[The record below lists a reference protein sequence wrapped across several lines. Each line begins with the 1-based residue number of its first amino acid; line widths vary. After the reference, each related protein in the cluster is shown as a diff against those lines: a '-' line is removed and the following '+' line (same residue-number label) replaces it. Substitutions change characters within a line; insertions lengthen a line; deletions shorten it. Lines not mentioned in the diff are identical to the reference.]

1 VVVGA
6 SRMRDNPRVPSTRLH
21 DDDAGLTPD
30 QAPDP
35 VDGDAPAEPAGD
47 PAASGEEPAAP
58 SRARRAEVDAVCAA
72 AVDLARASAEELA
85 DQGTVGDHLGVA
97 AEGERLV
104 VHSFAC
110 LSRGYRG
117 WRWAVSVAR
126 APRSRTA
133 TVCEVVLL
141 PAADALLPPEW
152 VPWSQRLAPGDLGP
166 GDELP
171 YRADDPYLDPGY
183 TVTGDDDADSVALWE
198 LGLGRARVLSREGRD
213 AAADRWYRGS
223 HGPTADVAVHA
234 AASCSSCA
242 YLLHVAGGLRQMF
255 GVCANEWSPSD
266 GKVVSLDHGCGAH
279 SETDA
284 PVPEAEPLPEPILDD
299 TGIEPVVIPRGEA
312 AAAEAPV
319 ADAPVDAA
327 PEAPAEAAPEALAE
341 EAVAAPEAAE
351 VAPEVMPEVT
361 AEVVEVTGT
370 VAPDEEAEDE
380 EPDPE
385 APAHDVPDP
394 ETPAHDE
401 PEDPETPAH
410 ELTAV
415 EGPAADA
422 PPEEPDPETP
432 AHELKADDG
441 PAADVLPEEPDQV
454 Q

>member
-1 VVVGA
+1 MVVGA
-6 SRMRDNPRVPSTRLH
+6 PGMRDNRRVPSTRLH

-30 QAPDP
+30 E
-35 VDGDAPAEPAGD
+35 APAPVPGEAAGD
-47 PAASGEEPAAP
+47 PGAEVADASAAAGEPPAAL

-85 DQGTVGDHLGVA
+85 EPGTVGDHLGVA

-126 APRSRTA
+126 APRSRSA

-152 VPWSQRLAPGDLGP
+152 VPWSQRLAPGDLGA

-171 YRADDPYLDPGY
+171 YRADDPHLDPGY
-183 TVTGDDDADSVALWE
+183 TSTAAATGDDDADTVALWE

-213 AAADRWYRGS
+213 AAAERWYRGS

-234 AASCSSCA
+234 AASCSSCG
-242 YLLHVAGGLRQMF
+242 YLLHLAGGLRQMF

-266 GKVVSLDHGCGAH
+266 GQVVSLDHGCGAH

-284 PVPEAEPLPEPILDD
+284 PVPEAEPLPAPILDD

-312 AAAEAPV
+312 AAP
-319 ADAPVDAA
+319 
-327 PEAPAEAAPEALAE
+327 EAAPETVPETALA
-341 EAVAAPEAAE
+341 ATPEASADVVPE
-351 VAPEVMPEVT
+351 AP
-361 AEVVEVTGT
+361 EVVEVTGT
-370 VAPDEEAEDE
+370 VAPDEEVE
-380 EPDPE
+380 EEAPDPE
-385 APAHDVPDP
+385 APAHVEPDP
-394 ETPAHDE
+394 ETPAHDV
-401 PEDPETPAH
+401 PADPETPAH
-410 ELTAV
+410 ELKAT
-415 EGPAADA
+415 EPAADA
-422 PPEEPDPETP
+422 PPEEPDSTS
-432 AHELKADDG
+432 
-441 PAADVLPEEPDQV
+441 
-454 Q
+454 

>member
-1 VVVGA
+1 
-6 SRMRDNPRVPSTRLH
+6 MRDNRRVPSTRLH

-30 QAPDP
+30 QAPGA
-35 VDGDAPAEPAGD
+35 VEGDAPAEAVDD
-47 PAASGEEPAAP
+47 PAASGEQPGAP
-58 SRARRAEVDAVCAA
+58 SRARRVEVDAVCAA

-85 DQGTVGDHLGVA
+85 DPATVGDHLGVV

-183 TVTGDDDADSVALWE
+183 TVTGEDDADRVALWE

-213 AAADRWYRGS
+213 AAAERWYRGS

-234 AASCSSCA
+234 AASCSSCGF
-242 YLLHVAGGLRQMF
+242 LMHLAGGLRQMF
-255 GVCANEWSPSD
+255 GVCSNEWSPSD
-266 GKVVSLDHGCGAH
+266 GQVVSLDHGCGAH

-284 PVPEAEPLPEPILDD
+284 ATPEAEPLPAPILDD
-299 TGIEPVVIPRGEA
+299 TGIEPVLIPRGEA
-312 AAAEAPV
+312 AAEAPAEV
-319 ADAPVDAA
+319 A
-327 PEAPAEAAPEALAE
+327 AEAAPEE
-341 EAVAAPEAAE
+341 PAADAA
-351 VAPEVMPEVT
+351 PEVT

-370 VAPDEEAEDE
+370 VAPDEEVDE

-385 APAHDVPDP
+385 APAHAEPDP

-401 PEDPETPAH
+401 PEDPEAPAH
-410 ELTAV
+410 E
-415 EGPAADA
+415 PNAADGL
-422 PPEEPDPETP
+422 PEGPDPETP
-432 AHELKADDG
+432 AHELKAADG
-441 PAADVLPEEPDQV
+441 SVADGLPERPDPETPAHELKAADPAADVLPEGPDQV
-454 Q
+454 S

>member
-1 VVVGA
+1 MVVGA
-6 SRMRDNPRVPSTRLH
+6 SGMRDNPRVPSTRLH

-47 PAASGEEPAAP
+47 PAASGEQPAAP
-58 SRARRAEVDAVCAA
+58 SRPRRAEVDTVCAA

-85 DQGTVGDHLGVA
+85 DQGTVGDHLGVV

-183 TVTGDDDADSVALWE
+183 TATGDDDADSVALWE

-242 YLLHVAGGLRQMF
+242 YLLHLAGGLRQMF
-255 GVCANEWSPSD
+255 GVCANDWSPSD

-284 PVPEAEPLPEPILDD
+284 PAPEAEPLPAPILDD
-299 TGIEPVVIPRGEA
+299 TGVEPVVIPRGEA
-312 AAAEAPV
+312 AAPEAPV
-319 ADAPVDAA
+319 A
-327 PEAPAEAAPEALAE
+327 EAPAEAAPEAPVAE
-341 EAVAAPEAAE
+341 APADAAPEATADA
-351 VAPEVMPEVT
+351 APEAT
-361 AEVVEVTGT
+361 AEAAPDATAEAAADAEESPAEPAAVPEVVEVTGT
-370 VAPDEEAEDE
+370 VAPDEEAEGE
-380 EPDPE
+380 EADPE

-410 ELTAV
+410 EA
-415 EGPAADA
+415 
-422 PPEEPDPETP
+422 
-432 AHELKADDG
+432 KATD
-441 PAADVLPEEPDQV
+441 PAADVLPEEPDQM